1 MATPN
6 MPSSAQDII
15 NNFLSGGYASE
26 AQANPYRVNVDPFK
40 LPDPVD
46 SSGEDSKSPTD
57 PCPEG
62 YIYDPVIQS
71 CVPIVDSQEG
81 DGDTLGEDPNTTM
94 LREMRKDPT
103 TGFGASS
110 ILDDYI
116 TQGLGEGTFIKFD
129 PNINRLGAGS
139 ISPLLAIGGGLLDSL
154 TGGANRRE
162 NLYNDA
168 LKYMMDN
175 QYGKPIGSDLFKFY
189 TPREYYNQVS
199 RDMVDPE
206 NKMQETTNMT
216 VGTAVEQMMRNEPS
230 KGGGSPIAE
239 DLSGGLLYTSPLT
252 SVDSSGNRTRNDDA
266 YRSAL
271 ARNVKANPTKYR
283 SNIGGTGRAGFLGG
297 R

>member
-26 AQANPYRVNVDPFK
+26 AQANPYRVNVDPFR
-40 LPDPVD
+40 PPVSD
-46 SSGEDSKSPTD
+46 TPEEDNKSPTD
-57 PCPEG
+57 PCPDG
-62 YIYDPVIQS
+62 FIYDPVIKS
-71 CVPIVDSQEG
+71 CVPIQSSQS
-81 DGDTLGEDPNTTM
+81 DNDTSDEKDPNAIIRQM
-94 LREMRKDPT
+94 EKDPT

-129 PNINRLGAGS
+129 PNIGRLGAGS
-139 ISPLLAIGGGLLDSL
+139 FSPLLAIGGGLLDSL

-168 LKYMMDN
+168 LQYMMDN
-175 QYGKPIGSDLFKFY
+175 QYGKKIGSDLFRFY
-189 TPREYYNQVS
+189 SPREYYNQVS

-206 NKMQETTNMT
+206 NKMESQNMT

-266 YRSAL
+266 YRAAL
-271 ARNVKANPTKYR
+271 ARNVKANPFKFR
-283 SNIGGTGRAGFLGG
+283 SDIGGTGRAGFLGG

>member
-15 NNFLSGGYASE
+15 NNFLSGGYASQ
-26 AQANPYRVNVDPFK
+26 AQANPFRVDVDPFR
-40 LPDPVD
+40 PPVD
-46 SSGEDSKSPTD
+46 TPEEDKSPTD

-62 YIYDPVIQS
+62 YIYDPVIKS
-71 CVPIVDSQEG
+71 CVPIQDVSSDS
-81 DGDTLGEDPNTTM
+81 DTSDEKDPNAIIRQM
-94 LREMRKDPT
+94 EKDPT

-129 PNINRLGAGS
+129 PNIGRLGTGS

-168 LKYMMDN
+168 LQYMMDN
-175 QYGKPIGSDLFKFY
+175 QYGKKVGSDLFKFY
-189 TPREYYNQVS
+189 NPREYYNQVS
-199 RDMVDPE
+199 RDMVDP
-206 NKMQETTNMT
+206 QEQMESQNMT

-230 KGGGSPIAE
+230 EGGGSPIAE

-252 SVDSSGNRTRNDDA
+252 SKDSSGNRTRNDDA
-266 YRSAL
+266 YRAAL
-271 ARNVKANPTKYR
+271 ARNVKANPFKFR